1 VNVVKKRLLK
11 EIIFLNMMVPHN
23 IIMFRCGLFIL
34 DCMIKKLKQ
43 DKNKMNLM
51 KNKLLFTI
59 ARIQNC
65 WEHHQDGSDLLKSHE
80 GHLFS
85 LVFNDLL
92 HSMRKV
98 DFDPAIN
105 GKLNRIKQKLDEKY
119 KKYCEEEK
127 KYWEELDD
135 QLIKEYNM
143 QGTSFM
149 KGMLSERHL
158 PYYKMYVRDKV
169 DAYTKIVSLI
179 QELIKRLKDYQE
191 ETMEG

>member
-1 VNVVKKRLLK
+1 MSDVDFEVLEPKDYSTEKETVYSHSTLVMSALRKAMENRSKEMRDGYYNTKFDRLGNAHKVYIPDSRQEFIESVEALLMVQKR
-11 EIIFLNMMVPHN
+11 
-23 IIMFRCGLFIL
+23 
-34 DCMIKKLKQ
+34 
-43 DKNKMNLM
+43 
-51 KNKLLFTI
+51 
-59 ARIQNC
+59 
-65 WEHHQDGSDLLKSHE
+65 
-80 GHLFS
+80 
-85 LVFNDLL
+85 
-92 HSMRKV
+92 

-127 KYWEELDD
+127 KYWEELDY